1 MNAAQAKDEDLLKE
15 LVLDEIATM
24 IEENPQP
31 LIEALREA
39 NVNISNSPS
48 KEDLIDKSSSNLVS
62 NRLFQRTIA
71 QVLAERVGEK
81 SPTQLADMVISN
93 GQKKQLNYEIM
104 FQLLMGECEKHILE
118 NVGNPIIDEF
128 KNNILTKFSTLTQA
142 LLNTEE

>member
-1 MNAAQAKDEDLLKE
+1 M
-15 LVLDEIATM
+15 TM
-24 IEENPQP
+24 PN
-31 LIEALREA
+31 
-39 NVNISNSPS
+39 NSS
-48 KEDLIDKSSSNLVS
+48 IN
-62 NRLFQRTIA
+62 IA

-118 NVGNPIIDEF
+118 NVGNPIVDEF